1 MFSALR
7 QGYTVYVLEK
17 GDTLSIKIG
26 QVESVTQPRP
36 KYSTYNPTVGF
47 GANMET
53 IVDVIVRID
62 NEKKEFIGVPS
73 NLSIHS
79 YGNYVLSESK
89 DSMISE
95 VESMLQSSKSV
106 IESIDYHKKVIT
118 ACEDILKQLN
128 PVFAKEQERDG
139 VIDNL
144 KSEVESLRKDIA
156 KMTALL
162 SKAEND

>member
-89 DSMISE
+89 DSMINE
-95 VESMLQSSKSV
+95 VESML
-106 IESIDYHKKVIT
+106 
-118 ACEDILKQLN
+118 
-128 PVFAKEQERDG
+128 
-139 VIDNL
+139 
-144 KSEVESLRKDIA
+144 
-156 KMTALL
+156 
-162 SKAEND
+162 

>member
-36 KYSTYNPTVGF
+36 KYSTYNPSVGF

-106 IESIDYHKKVIT
+106 IESVDYHKKVIT

>member
-106 IESIDYHKKVIT
+106 IESVDYHKKVIT